1 MERSDRIH
9 DLQVDI
15 TKLMDSNLFP
25 GNEELRGYFN
35 EVFGFASRLCEV
47 WARFER
53 MSEDDSPVPVEEM
66 IEINAGLYEQI
77 LPENYSSSYVN
88 PEFAVKAFGTDTG
101 RLLCAIAAELRA
113 AIPSVFGRDIPGF
126 ISRLLLILDTARI
139 ASQEL
144 NAGELKAVLYKY
156 YYDNLPFEQRKR
168 VRSQVVPGSMDLF
181 GDFSLEDFLEFES
194 DPDNRGD
201 LLYVALWTGENIT
214 DNELMIMDKLC
225 RLPGNELI
233 AMARTYVEG
242 YVKGFEMTSKDIS
255 IKETA
260 ELRFNLGFLPMAVTA
275 GYILKDEYGL
285 NTSVMRAGYSIFTG
299 RSVEK
304 NGIFGANPNPQY
316 DLDHKDDLSLI
327 IDERLVDYRL
337 DVLKESYEE
346 LKKEARLYGGPAVI
360 EIFGEPEF
368 TPVTKPEA
376 ASYDDKTRPLTLRY
390 MSEAGVITNTYI
402 PGEERSFTIIAY
414 PMPSIGDNFDEVF
427 DATVLINNL
436 DYELYRDIQQKLI
449 DALDTAEY
457 VEVCGRDGNRTDLRV
472 KLHTLTDPEH
482 QTNFENCVADVN
494 IPVGEVF
501 TSPVLEGTD
510 GVLHVKHVFLNGIEY
525 HNLTI
530 RVKNGFTSEY
540 SCDEGAKLIEDNILF
555 HHPSLPMGECAIGTN
570 TTAYVLARRL
580 GIESRLPILIAEKMG
595 PHFAFGDTC
604 YSHEED
610 LKTFNPDGKQ
620 IIARENEVSRKR
632 ISDPA
637 SAYFNCHTDITV
649 PYDELERLS
658 AVLPDGSKVDIILNG
673 RFALEG
679 CEPLNA
685 PFDENF
691 LNS

>member
-1 MERSDRIH
+1 MEEHRIRELQIDINSLLESGVFSENDKLH
-9 DLQVDI
+9 D
-15 TKLMDSNLFP
+15 
-25 GNEELRGYFN
+25 YFT
-35 EVFGFASRLCEV
+35 EVIGFASRLCSV
-47 WARFER
+47 WGRFHKME
-53 MSEDDSPVPVEEM
+53 EDRQVIPLEEL
-66 IEINAGLYEQI
+66 IDINAGLYEQI

-88 PEFAVKAFGTDTG
+88 PEYAVKAFGTDIG
-101 RLLCAIAAELRA
+101 RLLCAISAEIRA
-113 AIPSVFGRDIPGF
+113 AIPSVFGKDLSGF
-126 ISRLLLILDTARI
+126 VSRLLLILDTARA
-139 ASQEL
+139 ASEDL
-144 NAGELKAVLYKY
+144 SAESLRSVFYKY
-156 YYDNLPFEQRKR
+156 YHDNLPFEQKKKLH
-168 VRSQVVPGSMDLF
+168 SQLVPGSMDLF
-181 GDFSLEDFLEFES
+181 AEYELEDFLLFAS
-194 DPDNRGD
+194 DRDNRGA
-201 LLYVALWTGENIT
+201 LLYVALWTGEYIT
-214 DNELMIMDKLC
+214 DNELEVMDKLC
-225 RLPGNELI
+225 SLPGRELVN
-233 AMARTYVEG
+233 MARTYVNG
-242 YVKGFEMTSKDIS
+242 YVKGFAMTSKDIS
-255 IKETA
+255 IKKTA
-260 ELRFNLGFLPMAVTA
+260 EIRFNLGFLPMAVIA
-275 GYILKDEYGL
+275 GHILKREHGL
-285 NTSVMRAGYSIFTG
+285 DTSVMRAGYSIFTG

-304 NGIFGANPNPQY
+304 NGFFGANPNPQY

-327 IDERLVDYRL
+327 IDESLVDHRL
-337 DVLKESYEE
+337 NVLKESYEE

-457 VEVCGRDGNRTDLRV
+457 VEVCGRDGNSTDLRV
-472 KLHTLTDPEH
+472 KLHTLTDPIH

-610 LKTFNPDGKQ
+610 LKTLNPDGKQ

-649 PYDELERLS
+649 PYDELGRLS

-673 RFALEG
+673 RFVLEG

>member
-1 MERSDRIH
+1 
-9 DLQVDI
+9 
-15 TKLMDSNLFP
+15 
-25 GNEELRGYFN
+25 
-35 EVFGFASRLCEV
+35 
-47 WARFER
+47 
-53 MSEDDSPVPVEEM
+53 
-66 IEINAGLYEQI
+66 
-77 LPENYSSSYVN
+77 
-88 PEFAVKAFGTDTG
+88 
-101 RLLCAIAAELRA
+101 
-113 AIPSVFGRDIPGF
+113 
-126 ISRLLLILDTARI
+126 
-139 ASQEL
+139 
-144 NAGELKAVLYKY
+144 
-156 YYDNLPFEQRKR
+156 
-168 VRSQVVPGSMDLF
+168 
-181 GDFSLEDFLEFES
+181 
-194 DPDNRGD
+194 
-201 LLYVALWTGENIT
+201 
-214 DNELMIMDKLC
+214 MDKLC
-225 RLPGNELI
+225 SLPGRELVN
-233 AMARTYVEG
+233 MARTYVNG
-242 YVKGFEMTSKDIS
+242 YVKGFAMTSKVIS
-255 IKETA
+255 IKKTA
-260 ELRFNLGFLPMAVTA
+260 EIRFNLGFLPMAVIA
-275 GYILKDEYGL
+275 GHILTREHGL
-285 NTSVMRAGYSIFTG
+285 DTSVMRAGYSIFTG

-304 NGIFGANPNPQY
+304 NGFFGANPNPQY

-327 IDERLVDYRL
+327 IDESLVDHRL
-337 DVLKESYEE
+337 NVLKESYEE

-457 VEVCGRDGNRTDLRV
+457 VEVCGRDGNSTDLRV
-472 KLHTLTDPEH
+472 KLHTLTDPIH

-501 TSPVLEGTD
+501 TSPVLEGTN

-610 LKTFNPDGKQ
+610 LKNFNPDGKH

-649 PYDELERLS
+649 PYDELGRLS

-673 RFALEG
+673 RFVLEG